1 MIVKRSYNNNLFM
14 TSEQLRAGRAL
25 VKWSAEELAK
35 QSGVGIATIRRLEG
49 SFGTPSSNA
58 RTLELLRRCLEVAGV
73 EFIGTPESG
82 PGVRL
87 WRKAST
93 DAAG

>member
-1 MIVKRSYNNNLFM
+1 M

-87 WRKAST
+87 WRKVST